1 MDWGEFLSFRKFV
14 TPAVIQIVFWLLILA
29 NLVWSIIIMTGGG
42 WNILIGF
49 IAIFLG
55 SLTELPQ
62 MIGTRSAR
70 KVSASRQKACRS
82 RRGSCYYSEP
92 ERRIR

>member
-29 NLVWSIIIMTGGG
+29 NLVWSIIIMTNGG
-42 WNILIGF
+42 WSILIGF

-55 SLTELPQ
+55 ALMIRVYCELIILLFRIYDSL
-62 MIGTRSAR
+62 
-70 KVSASRQKACRS
+70 
-82 RRGSCYYSEP
+82 RGIEGKDKGSMM
-92 ERRIR
+92 

>member
-55 SLTELPQ
+55 SLMIRVYCEL
-62 MIGTRSAR
+62 IILLFRIYDSLRGIEG
-70 KVSASRQKACRS
+70 KD
-82 RRGSCYYSEP
+82 RGSMM
-92 ERRIR
+92 